1 MKADVV
7 DRVRANPKFAELIRK
22 RNAYSWTLAILMLV
36 IYYGFI
42 LVVAF
47 AKPLL
52 AIKVGATVTLGFPIG
67 IGVIL
72 SAIIIT
78 GLYVLR
84 ANGEYDMLT
93 RQIVEEA
100 R

>member
-1 MKADVV
+1 MRADVV

-42 LVVAF
+42 MVVAF

-52 AIKVGATVTLGFPIG
+52 AIKIGATVTLGFPIG
-67 IGVIL
+67 IAVIL

>member
-22 RNAYSWTLAILMLV
+22 RNRYSWTLAVLMLV

-42 LVVAF
+42 AVVAF

-52 AIKVGATVTLGFPIG
+52 AIKIGATVTLGFPVG
-67 IGVIL
+67 IAVIL

-84 ANGEYDMLT
+84 ANGEYDLLT

>member
-1 MKADVV
+1 MHADVV
-7 DRVRANPKFAELIRK
+7 ERVRSNPKFAELIRK
-22 RNAYSWTLAILMLV
+22 RNKYSWTLAVLMLI

-52 AIKVGATVTLGFPIG
+52 AIKIGATVTLGFPIG

-78 GLYVLR
+78 GLYVLK

>member
-1 MKADVV
+1 MSGDVV
-7 DRVRANPKFAELIRK
+7 SRVKANPKFAELIAK
-22 RNAYSWTLAILMLV
+22 RNKYSWTLAILMLV

-42 LVVAF
+42 LLVAF
-47 AKPLL
+47 DKQFL
-52 AIKVGATVTLGFPIG
+52 AIKIGATITLAFPIG
-67 IGVIL
+67 LGVIL

-84 ANGEYDMLT
+84 ANNVYDPMT
-93 RQIVEEA
+93 RAIVEDA